1 MSYKV
6 TIQPSGHEF
15 ELAENE
21 LILEGALRNGIMF
34 PYSCRG
40 GSCGTCFGKVLLG
53 EIDFPKGL
61 PLGLM
66 ESDRLLGHA
75 LFCCAI
81 ARTDITIDVREVRS
95 RDEIRTKTLPAQVR
109 SLRKLA
115 PDVMELKL
123 ALPSTESLT
132 FRAGQYI
139 DFLLRHNKRR
149 SFSIANAPSAS
160 VSDQNGLL
168 ELHVRLVEGG
178 EFTEMVFNKLQ
189 PKSLVRIE
197 APLGDFYVREESNR
211 PLLMIAGGTGFAPIK
226 AMIEQLQV
234 EQDTRPIHL
243 YWGVRTLADLYH
255 RELAQS
261 WVGREGF
268 SFTPALSKAQGE
280 DNWQG
285 RNGYIHEVVCEDFP
299 DLSGFDVYMAGPPQM
314 IVAAQSKCFAQGL
327 PREQLFSDAFEY
339 SRD

>member
-21 LILEGALRNGIMF
+21 LVLDGALRNGIMF
-34 PYSCRG
+34 PFSCRG
-40 GSCGTCFGKVLLG
+40 GSCGTCFGKVLAG
-53 EIDFPKGL
+53 EINFPKGL

-66 ESDRLLGHA
+66 ESDRAQGQA
-75 LFCCAI
+75 LFCCAV
-81 ARTDITIDVREVRS
+81 AKTDLTIDVREVRS
-95 RDEIRTKTLPAQVR
+95 RAEIRTKTLPAQVK

-115 PDVMELKL
+115 PDVMEVKL
-123 ALPSTESLT
+123 ALPASESLAY
-132 FRAGQYI
+132 RAGQYI
-139 DFLLRHNKRR
+139 DFLLRNRKRR
-149 SFSIANAPSAS
+149 AFSIANAPAE
-160 VSDQNGLL
+160 DGFL
-168 ELHVRLVEGG
+168 ELHIRLVPGG
-178 EFTEMVFNKLQ
+178 EFTAMVFNKFQ
-189 PKSLVRIE
+189 IKSLVRIE

-226 AMIEQLQV
+226 AMIQQLRA

-255 RELAQS
+255 RELAES
-261 WVGREGF
+261 WVTQGGF
-268 SFTPALSKAQGE
+268 SFIPVLSQARDE
-280 DNWQG
+280 ENWQG
-285 RNGYIHEVVCEDFP
+285 RNGYVHKAVTADFP

-314 IVAAQSKCFAQGL
+314 IVAARTEFMNQGL

-339 SRD
+339 SHDLGS

>member
-21 LILEGALRNGIMF
+21 LVLDGALRSGIMF

-40 GSCGTCFGKVLLG
+40 GSCGTCFGKVLAG
-53 EIDFPKGL
+53 EIYFPKGL

-66 ESDRLLGHA
+66 ESDRALGQA
-75 LFCCAI
+75 LFCCAT
-81 ARTDITIDVREVRS
+81 AKTDLSIDVREIRS
-95 RDEIRTKTLPAQVR
+95 RDEIRTKTLPAQVK

-115 PDVMELKL
+115 PDVMEVKL
-123 ALPSTESLT
+123 ALPASESLAY
-132 FRAGQYI
+132 RAGQYI
-139 DFLLRHNKRR
+139 DFLLRNNKRR
-149 SFSIANAPSAS
+149 AFSIANAPSAS
-160 VSDQNGLL
+160 VSEQNAQL

-189 PKSLVRIE
+189 AKSLVRIE

-226 AMIEQLQV
+226 AMIEQLQA

-255 RELAQS
+255 GELAES
-261 WVGREGF
+261 WVSRGGV
-268 SFTPALSKAQGE
+268 SFTPVLSQARDE
-280 DNWQG
+280 DNWHG
-285 RNGYIHEVVCEDFP
+285 RNGYIHEAVCEDFP
-299 DLSGFDVYMAGPPQM
+299 NLSGFDVYMAGPPQM
-314 IVAAQSKCFAQGL
+314 IVAAQSQFFGQGL
-327 PREQLFSDAFEY
+327 PRQQLFSDAFEY
-339 SRD
+339 SQD